1 MLRSIPECKVFY
13 IIFEEIKSQV
23 SETFS
28 AVSKSQ
34 DSSQTVPR
42 FRDWIKSFGDLQFYF
57 FWVFKKSSFCE
68 FARYLII
75 FVHLTLN
82 ASVSLVF
89 DRSPFLKYIKN
100 VVILRIKRE
109 VRVMEKRWP
118 IGTIPELRQVS
129 TLPFKSQL
137 GAPVTSP
144 VHRLSNC
151 LQFPQGVAVVLS
163 KRVIN

>member
-1 MLRSIPECKVFY
+1 MSLL
-13 IIFEEIKSQV
+13 
-23 SETFS
+23 
-28 AVSKSQ
+28 
-34 DSSQTVPR
+34 D
-42 FRDWIKSFGDLQFYF
+42 
-57 FWVFKKSSFCE
+57 
-68 FARYLII
+68 YLII

-82 ASVSLVF
+82 ASASLVF

-151 LQFPQGVAVVLS
+151 LQFSQGVAVVLS

>member
-1 MLRSIPECKVFY
+1 
-13 IIFEEIKSQV
+13 
-23 SETFS
+23 
-28 AVSKSQ
+28 
-34 DSSQTVPR
+34 
-42 FRDWIKSFGDLQFYF
+42 
-57 FWVFKKSSFCE
+57 
-68 FARYLII
+68 
-75 FVHLTLN
+75 
-82 ASVSLVF
+82 
-89 DRSPFLKYIKN
+89 
-100 VVILRIKRE
+100 
-109 VRVMEKRWP
+109 MEKRWP